1 MFFFIEK
8 LNNMEPNFWWE
19 NTTAFYTNTAKD
31 VYMIFLV

>member
-1 MFFFIEK
+1 
-8 LNNMEPNFWWE
+8 MEPNFWWE